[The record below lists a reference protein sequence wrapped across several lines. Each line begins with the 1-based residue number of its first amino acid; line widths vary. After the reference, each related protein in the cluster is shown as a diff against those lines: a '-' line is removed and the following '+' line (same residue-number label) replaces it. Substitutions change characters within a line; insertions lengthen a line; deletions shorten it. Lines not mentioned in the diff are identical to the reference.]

1 MNIEVQEQKFCQSLD
16 QLIQNITQLT
26 ITLMS
31 NVVERLPQLYMKTKL
46 TSLSCI
52 VSLSQV
58 VVKMQQAWKPW
69 QNQHLFQ

>member
-16 QLIQNITQLT
+16 QLIQNITQL
-26 ITLMS
+26 INTLVP
-31 NVVERLPQLYMKTKL
+31 NVFERSPQLYMKTKL
-46 TSLSCI
+46 PLLSCT